1 MVSKF
6 TEFAIENYEKV
17 LGIPDSG
24 QFYIYLGINV
34 KYHSVGTLVLYGGHC
49 KRKSWVLEDK
59 GCWARRIKKLK
70 TTKPH

>member
-6 TEFAIENYEKV
+6 TEFAIEMYKKE
-17 LGIPDSG
+17 LGIPGSG

-34 KYHSVGTLVLYGGHC
+34 KCHSVGTLVLYGGDC
-49 KRKSWVLEDK
+49 KRKSWVLENK
-59 GCWARRIKKLK
+59 GYWARRIKKLK